1 GELATAV
8 PVDLFDPD
16 ESVSLLVQRV
26 PRLSAPDAARI
37 AEAVDNSA
45 APARGDPPARR
56 GHRESP
62 PCRGKLIDPGNACG
76 WRSVYGILT
85 RPRPRRPRQ

>member
-1 GELATAV
+1 MGASPAHLWSPSCAGQVLITSRNPRWGELATAV

-37 AEAVDNSA
+37 
-45 APARGDPPARR
+45 
-56 GHRESP
+56 
-62 PCRGKLIDPGNACG
+62 
-76 WRSVYGILT
+76 
-85 RPRPRRPRQ
+85 